1 MDNIGMI
8 ADNRGR
14 KKVHGGKPTNDAQHA
29 AIMAMSDKYD
39 REGFPVDNTPYE
51 AHDSQGA

>member
-1 MDNIGMI
+1 MDSIGMI

-29 AIMAMSDKYD
+29 AIMSMSDKYD
-39 REGFPVDNTPYE
+39 REGFPVDTTPYE
-51 AHDSQGA
+51 AQDPMGA